1 MSVTLARRAPQAKSV
16 ADKALAWFDRHR
28 RSLPWR
34 VAKGERSDPY
44 RVWLSEVLL
53 QQTTTAGAAPYYA
66 EFLRRWPDVA
76 ALAAA
81 PLEDVMSAFAGLGYY
96 SRARNLHACARAVV
110 AAGGAFPAD
119 EARLRELPGVG
130 PYTAAAVAAIAFD
143 LAATPIDG
151 NIARIVSRLAGFE
164 TPIAA
169 NRPAIEAYAARLTPK
184 RRAGDYAQA
193 LMDIGATLC
202 RPKAPACLA
211 CPLRKDCR
219 AAASGD
225 PEAFPGRTLKKPRP
239 EKVGA
244 AFFAE
249 RPNGAFLA
257 RRRPPRGLLGATM
270 ELPGGAWEVGDIA
283 AVRADGAPFAAA
295 WRRLP
300 GHIEHVFTHFSLRLA
315 LFCAPAPHATPPAGH
330 VFIAPDEIE
339 TAGFSGLM
347 RKALA
352 HARGIG

>member
-1 MSVTLARRAPQAKSV
+1 MTGTLARRGAEAKSV
-16 ADKALAWFDRHR
+16 ADRALQWFDRHR
-28 RSLPWR
+28 RTLPWR
-34 VAKGERSDPY
+34 VKSGERADPY
-44 RVWLSEVLL
+44 RVWLSEILL
-53 QQTTTAGAAPYYA
+53 QQTTTAGATPYYA

-81 PLEDVMSAFAGLGYY
+81 PLEEVMSAFAGLGYY
-96 SRARNLHACARAVV
+96 SRARNLHACAKAVA

-143 LAATPIDG
+143 LAATPVDG

-164 TPIAA
+164 APIAA
-169 NRPAIEAYAARLTPK
+169 NRAAIEAYAARLTPP

-211 CPLRKDCR
+211 CPLRADCR

-225 PEAFPGRTLKKPRP
+225 PEAYPGRAEKKPRP

-244 AFFAE
+244 AFYAQ

-257 RRRPPRGLLGATM
+257 RRRKGLLGATM

-283 AVRADGAPFAAA
+283 AVGEEGAPFVAK
-295 WRRLP
+295 WRRMP
-300 GHIEHVFTHFSLRLA
+300 GHVEHVFTHFALKLA
-315 LFCAPAPHATPPAGH
+315 LFSAPAAATPPDGM